1 MPQGLTNDWKE
12 QIRPILDRFSSRVP
26 GTFTEDK
33 EFSMA
38 WHYRRADRN
47 LGMLRSREL
56 AETLRSL
63 TSNVNIQVLQSPM
76 VVEVR
81 SAGISKAVS
90 AMHFSAQRDWGF
102 ILAMGV
108 GDGESDEEMF
118 KALPSHAV
126 TIRVGHDLSHATYN
140 IRSAT

>member
-1 MPQGLTNDWKE
+1 
-12 QIRPILDRFSSRVP
+12 
-26 GTFTEDK
+26 
-33 EFSMA
+33 MA

-76 VVEVR
+76 MVEVR
-81 SAGISKAVS
+81 SAGKAVS
-90 AMHFSAQRDWGF
+90 AMHFSAKRNWGF